1 MYPRLGAIA
10 EEIVK
15 GNWPSPAKRGF
26 QSESAW
32 SWIFFREAGPFKH
45 ALFCKILWSLDNG
58 LIHCCRW
65 ESGPLAISSFSAFGL
80 VLYGVLSFIT
90 YGSPP
95 QDQECLLPRLSWFFA
110 WFGWLSCYCY
120 GCLQDN
126 CNKPLNLFSLGVPA
140 PGYWIS
146 GTESARLRPI
156 FAKQERGQEA
166 AKQHSYTRRMGHGG
180 SQPCYSG
187 TTGRFVNNRRKQ
199 PLIGLD
205 FRSIALRISN
215 NLPSSAYYSKN
226 LFLAS
231 NIVIID
237 RPLDIN

>member
-1 MYPRLGAIA
+1 MSGKGYRHQRSLPLSRLTRPPCQRLR
-10 EEIVK
+10 V
-15 GNWPSPAKRGF
+15 S
-26 QSESAW
+26 S
-32 SWIFFREAGPFKH
+32 
-45 ALFCKILWSLDNG
+45 LWS
-58 LIHCCRW
+58 
-65 ESGPLAISSFSAFGL
+65 AFFHNN
-80 VLYGVLSFIT
+80 SP

-126 CNKPLNLFSLGVPA
+126 CNKPLNWFSLGVPA
-140 PGYWIS
+140 PGYWRS

-156 FAKQERGQEA
+156 LAKQERGQEA

-199 PLIGLD
+199 PGSVIP
-205 FRSIALRISN
+205 IS
-215 NLPSSAYYSKN
+215 K
-226 LFLAS
+226 
-231 NIVIID
+231 
-237 RPLDIN
+237 R

>member
-1 MYPRLGAIA
+1 MVSEELYGRKGLSEVPTKLLVFRPWIRA
-10 EEIVK
+10 EEMWVPL
-15 GNWPSPAKRGF
+15 GGTNRLRSGVSTSFPL
-26 QSESAW
+26 
-32 SWIFFREAGPFKH
+32 GP
-45 ALFCKILWSLDNG
+45 
-58 LIHCCRW
+58 R
-65 ESGPLAISSFSAFGL
+65 AFGL
-80 VLYGVLSFIT
+80 VLYLVLSCSFCHNNSP

-126 CNKPLNLFSLGVPA
+126 CNKPLNWFSLGVPA

-199 PLIGLD
+199 PGSVIP
-205 FRSIALRISN
+205 IS
-215 NLPSSAYYSKN
+215 K
-226 LFLAS
+226 
-231 NIVIID
+231 
-237 RPLDIN
+237 R